1 MKKTIMIAL
10 IAVLMGGCVLSRRER
25 DPVLRETMKY
35 ALIPAGTEFQAK
47 LTKDGELETVKLDR
61 DVMVVDKGYLV
72 ELQRKANRNA
82 LGIPD

>member
-1 MKKTIMIAL
+1 MKKAIAIAL
-10 IAVLMGGCVLSRRER
+10 IAVLLGGCILSRKER
-25 DPVLRETMKY
+25 DPVLRESMKY

-47 LTKDGELETVKLDR
+47 FTKDGELETVKLDR